1 MTSLIKA
8 EGTTIIKTDGIGRRQ
23 TSAVRRE
30 TLLDEFDQ
38 SGLSGA
44 EFARLAGLK
53 YSTFAG
59 WVARRR
65 KQPSPPIKA
74 PGKPADPVRWLEA
87 QLEPRDL
94 SAAGAGAG
102 LVLALPGGVRVEM
115 TRAGQAGLVVAL
127 LRALEQAAPC

>member
-8 EGTTIIKTDGIGRRQ
+8 EATTIIKADGLGRRQ

-30 TLLDEFDQ
+30 KLLDEFEH

-44 EFARLAGLK
+44 QFAKLTGVR

-59 WVARRR
+59 WAQRRR
-65 KQPSPPIKA
+65 KQRGASL
-74 PGKPADPVRWLEA
+74 KPTVQPDPVRWLEA
-87 QLEPRDL
+87 QLEPKGL
-94 SAAGAGAG
+94 SASSAG
-102 LVLALPGGVRVEM
+102 LVLALPGGVRAEM
-115 TRAGQAGLVVAL
+115 TQAGQAGLIVAL